1 MHGDSVSKGFHRHPI
16 CHLCTL
22 SSLEER
28 SRDAATRFFL
38 MSTAP
43 VSTTATSAQLLARTV
58 AFCSFTDVD
67 EQARAFAGWS
77 LQYTQISSGIF
88 HGSSSIVSLGGIR
101 LLVEHLDKVIMQ
113 QGSVPAGRL
122 AVAVP
127 LELEGHARMCG
138 EKSDRDSLH
147 VFSCGSEFE
156 FFSPDRHV
164 LVNVEIEPEK
174 LSTDSMRALGKSLV
188 SRPTGP
194 LIPMAAEAAGNLR
207 DLLKQTLAAAAQSSP
222 GEQADTDERI
232 ELLERTI
239 LYAIS
244 EVISVAPDAA
254 IHVGPTRYWSLV
266 NSVQEKIQ
274 DAATCPLSIAE
285 LCVQLGVS
293 RRTLQYAFQEALGLN
308 PIAYLRAVRLNH
320 VRRELRLGESVTSAA
335 TKWGFWHL
343 SSFAHD
349 YRVMFNELP
358 SAVVRR
364 SSRRD

>member
-1 MHGDSVSKGFHRHPI
+1 
-16 CHLCTL
+16 
-22 SSLEER
+22 
-28 SRDAATRFFL
+28 

-43 VSTTATSAQLLARTV
+43 VSTTSSGARLFAHTV

-67 EQARAFAGWS
+67 EQARAFDGWS
-77 LQYTQISSGIF
+77 LHYTQISGGLF
-88 HGSSSIVSLGGIR
+88 HGSSSTVSLGGIR
-101 LLVEHLDKVIMQ
+101 LLVEHLDKVILQ
-113 QGSVPAGRL
+113 QGSVPSDRL

-147 VFSCGSEFE
+147 VFSGAPEFE

-164 LVNVEIEPEK
+164 LVNIEIEPET
-174 LSTDSMRALGKSLV
+174 LSAESMRVLGTSLLT
-188 SRPTGP
+188 RPTGP
-194 LIPMAAEAAGNLR
+194 LIPMAAEVANNLR

-222 GEQADTDERI
+222 GEQADTDDRVQ
-232 ELLERTI
+232 LLERTI

-244 EVISVAPDAA
+244 EVIPVAPGAA
-254 IHVGPTRYWSLV
+254 ANTRPTKYWSLV
-266 NSVQEKIQ
+266 NSVQEKLQ
-274 DAATCPLSIAE
+274 DPASCPLSIAE

-293 RRTLQYAFQEALGLN
+293 RRTLQYAFQDALNLN

-320 VRRELRLGESVTSAA
+320 VRRELRLGESVTTAA

-349 YRVMFNELP
+349 YRVMFGELP
-358 SAVVRR
+358 SVTAKRA
-364 SSRRD
+364 SRRD

>member
-1 MHGDSVSKGFHRHPI
+1 
-16 CHLCTL
+16 
-22 SSLEER
+22 
-28 SRDAATRFFL
+28 

-43 VSTTATSAQLLARTV
+43 VSTTSSSARLLARTV

-67 EQARAFAGWS
+67 EQARAFDGWS
-77 LQYTQISSGIF
+77 LQYTQISGGVF
-88 HGSSSIVSLGGIR
+88 HGSSSIVWLGGIR
-101 LLVEHLDKVIMQ
+101 LLVEHLDKVVMQ
-113 QGSVPAGRL
+113 LGSVPSDRL

-138 EKSDRDSLH
+138 EKSERDSLH
-147 VFSCGSEFE
+147 VFSSGSEFE

-164 LVNVEIEPEK
+164 LLNVEIEPDK
-174 LSTDSMRALGKSLV
+174 LSAGSMRALGTSLV
-188 SRPTGP
+188 SRPMGP
-194 LIPMAAEAAGNLR
+194 LIPMTAEAAANLR
-207 DLLKQTLAAAAQSSP
+207 DLLKQTLAATTQSSP
-222 GEQADTDERI
+222 GEQADTDGRI

-244 EVISVAPDAA
+244 EVISFAPGAA
-254 IHVGPTRYWSLV
+254 TNVGPTKYWSLV
-266 NSVQEKIQ
+266 NSVQEKLQ
-274 DAATCPLSIAE
+274 DPTSCPLSIAE

-343 SSFAHD
+343 SSCAHD
-349 YRVMFNELP
+349 YRVMFGELP
-358 SAVVRR
+358 SATAKRFL
-364 SSRRD
+364 RRD

>member
-1 MHGDSVSKGFHRHPI
+1 MD
-16 CHLCTL
+16 
-22 SSLEER
+22 ER
-28 SRDAATRFFL
+28 SHDAAPRFSL
-38 MSTAP
+38 MSMPP
-43 VSTTATSAQLLARTV
+43 VSTTSSSARLLARTV
-58 AFCSFTDVD
+58 AFSSFTDVD
-67 EQARAFAGWS
+67 EQARAFDGWS
-77 LQYTQISSGIF
+77 LQYTQISRGLF

-101 LLVEHLDKVIMQ
+101 LLVEQLDKVIMQ
-113 QGSVPAGRL
+113 QGSVPSNRL

-138 EKSDRDSLH
+138 EKSERDSLH
-147 VFSCGSEFE
+147 VFSSGSEFE

-174 LSTDSMRALGKSLV
+174 LSSDSMRVLGTSLV
-188 SRPTGP
+188 SRPMGP
-194 LIPMAAEAAGNLR
+194 LIPMAAETAGNLR

-244 EVISVAPDAA
+244 EVISVAPGAA
-254 IHVGPTRYWSLV
+254 ATTVGPTKYWSLV
-266 NSVQEKIQ
+266 NSVQENLQ
-274 DAATCPLSIAE
+274 NPASCPLSIAE

-320 VRRELRLGESVTSAA
+320 VRRQLRVGESVTSAA

-349 YRVMFNELP
+349 YRVMFGELP
-358 SAVVRR
+358 SATTRR
-364 SSRRD
+364 FSRRD